1 MSVVRSDDRPPVLW
15 GENDTLLNRFPMVRY
30 PGRRG
35 FEERSVKAILKALF
49 WMGLLQLAIAGHG
62 AWAQNDA
69 VSAEDK
75 TAFTTVEWADLIP
88 PDVLEILLNP
98 PSYIAEIEDGSAE
111 DQITSQ
117 MKNTLAE
124 EEEDAYRRALAS
136 TDVNPAMDGQ
146 KIRIPGFVVPLEFDE
161 DQTISQ
167 FFLVPYFGAC
177 LHMPP
182 PPPNQI
188 ILVDAPEGVQMSAL
202 YEPFWLEGEVSTV
215 VTENDMAKSAY
226 AMQLHK
232 LSPYSE

>member
-1 MSVVRSDDRPPVLW
+1 MIPYNTKALVIGLGETSVLEEHLVTVIVK
-15 GENDTLLNRFPMVRY
+15 TLLW
-30 PGRRG
+30 
-35 FEERSVKAILKALF
+35 A
-49 WMGLLQLAIAGHG
+49 GLLHLAVAGHG
-62 AWAQNDA
+62 AWAQNDS

-75 TAFTTVEWADLIP
+75 SAFTTVEWADLIP
-88 PDVLEILLNP
+88 PEVLEILLNP

-117 MKNTLAE
+117 MKNTLAD

-202 YEPFWLEGEVSTV
+202 YEPFWLEGKVSTV

>member
-1 MSVVRSDDRPPVLW
+1 MMSISKAFLW
-15 GENDTLLNRFPMVRY
+15 V
-30 PGRRG
+30 
-35 FEERSVKAILKALF
+35 
-49 WMGLLQLAIAGHG
+49 GLLHLASAVHVV
-62 AWAQNDA
+62 WAQNDA
-69 VSAEDK
+69 ANAKDK
-75 TAFTTVEWADLIP
+75 SAFTTVEWADLIP
-88 PDVLEILLNP
+88 PEVLETLLNP

-111 DQITSQ
+111 DQLTGQ
-117 MKNTLAE
+117 MKNTLAA
-124 EEEDAYRRALAS
+124 EEEDAYLRALAS
-136 TDVNPAMDGQ
+136 TDVNPAMDGEW
-146 KIRIPGFVVPLEFDE
+146 IRIPGFVVPLEFDE
-161 DQTISQ
+161 YQTISQ

-202 YEPFWLEGEVSTV
+202 YEPFWLEGKVSTV

>member
-1 MSVVRSDDRPPVLW
+1 MIPYNTKVPAIGLGETGVL
-15 GENDTLLNRFPMVRY
+15 
-30 PGRRG
+30 
-35 FEERSVKAILKALF
+35 EEHLVTVIFKTFLWA
-49 WMGLLQLAIAGHG
+49 GLLHLAGAGYG
-62 AWAQNDA
+62 AWAQNDS

-75 TAFTTVEWADLIP
+75 SAFTTVDWADLIP
-88 PDVLEILLNP
+88 PEVLEILLNP

-117 MKNTLAE
+117 MKNTLADQ
-124 EEEDAYRRALAS
+124 EEDAYRRALAS

-188 ILVDAPEGVQMSAL
+188 ILVDAPDGVQMSAL

>member
-1 MSVVRSDDRPPVLW
+1 VKPVL
-15 GENDTLLNRFPMVRY
+15 
-30 PGRRG
+30 
-35 FEERSVKAILKALF
+35 KAFLC
-49 WMGLLQLAIAGHG
+49 MGLLLLASVGHV
-62 AWAQNDA
+62 AWAQSGG
-69 VSAEDK
+69 VSPEVNAE
-75 TAFTTVEWADLIP
+75 FRTVEWVDLIP
-88 PDVLEILLNP
+88 PEVLEILLNP

-117 MKNTLAE
+117 IKNNLAE
-124 EEEDAYRRALAS
+124 EEEDAYRQALAS
-136 TDVNPAMDGQ
+136 TDVNPALNGQ

-161 DQTISQ
+161 EQTISQ

-202 YEPFWLEGEVSTV
+202 YEPFWLEGEVTTTI
-215 VTENDMAKSAY
+215 TENDMAKSAY
-226 AMQLHK
+226 AMQLYK

>member
-1 MSVVRSDDRPPVLW
+1 MSGQTTVLLSCW
-15 GENDTLLNRFPMVRY
+15 LKMIPYYKEVSAIELGERGVLEEHHVMVIFKTLLW
-30 PGRRG
+30 
-35 FEERSVKAILKALF
+35 A
-49 WMGLLQLAIAGHG
+49 GLLHLATAGHSV
-62 AWAQNDA
+62 WAQDGA
-69 VSAEDK
+69 LSAEEK
-75 TAFTTVEWADLIP
+75 SAFTTVEWADLIP
-88 PDVLEILLNP
+88 PEVLEILLNP

-136 TDVNPAMDGQ
+136 TDVNPSMDGQ

-161 DQTISQ
+161 EQTISQ

-232 LSPYSE
+232 LSPYRE

>member
-1 MSVVRSDDRPPVLW
+1 MNGVRSDDRPPAVKV
-15 GENDTLLNRFPMVRY
+15 ENDTLLSRLPIFGDA
-30 PGRRG
+30 GRRG
-35 FEERSVKAILKALF
+35 FEVRSVKVIFKTLF
-49 WMGLLQLAIAGHG
+49 WAGLLQLAVASHG
-62 AWAQNDA
+62 AWAQNAA
-69 VSAEDK
+69 VSTEEES
-75 TAFTTVEWADLIP
+75 AFSTVEWADLIP
-88 PDVLEILLNP
+88 PEVLEILLNP

-136 TDVNPAMDGQ
+136 TDVNPAMDGL

>member
-1 MSVVRSDDRPPVLW
+1 MSDVRSDDRPPILSE
-15 GENDTLLNRFPMVRY
+15 ENDTLLSQLPMVGHARRRVFE
-30 PGRRG
+30 GRA
-35 FEERSVKAILKALF
+35 VKLFLKTLLWA
-49 WMGLLQLAIAGHG
+49 GLLPLASAGHG
-62 AWAQNDA
+62 AWAEDGA
-69 VSAEDK
+69 KSVEAESAFE
-75 TAFTTVEWADLIP
+75 TVEWADLIP
-88 PDVLEILLNP
+88 PEVLEILLNP
-98 PSYIAEIEDGSAE
+98 PSYITEIEDGSAE

-117 MKNTLAE
+117 IKNTLAE

-161 DQTISQ
+161 EQTISQ

-188 ILVDAPEGVQMSAL
+188 ILVDASEGVQMSAL